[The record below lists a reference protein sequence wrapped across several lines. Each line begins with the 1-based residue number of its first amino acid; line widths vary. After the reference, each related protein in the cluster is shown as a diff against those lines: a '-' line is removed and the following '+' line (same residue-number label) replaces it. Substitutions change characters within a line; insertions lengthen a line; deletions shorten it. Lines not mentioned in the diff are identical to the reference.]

1 MRQSQRAT
9 RQRGQSAIMITLSV
23 PVMFGLLG
31 MVVDVGWAYWREE
44 ACKTAASAAAEA
56 AARQAELAAAFS
68 STYHILTQSTTANCA
83 ASPST
88 VTPIDNLTMGCLYAK
103 ANGFSN
109 SGVQKVMYTA
119 GTSSSPVAGS
129 TPNYWVRYT
138 VTERIP
144 SLFTAVMGSTY
155 LVVSAR
161 ATSGVFN
168 GAHGACVYAL
178 NPNIAKAINLNGTTE
193 VHAGCGVY
201 DNSSNSDALDCSGSA
216 SMDAGTATIIVT
228 GGTNCTSSQVTP
240 LPSTNQPPTTDP
252 FLYTPTPTIPPGH
265 TLACDSN
272 GLSSNSTVTMPSD
285 GYYVICNGGIQMNSN
300 GTLNLPAGIYYLQG
314 GGVTLQNGTL
324 TGTGVTIYMTNPL
337 PGGTAATG
345 VKINGNMNVSL
356 TAPSSG
362 TYHGLVIFQDRSI
375 TVSSTFNGGSGM
387 GFQGTIYMAGSQIN
401 YSGGTSSDITALVG
415 DTVVFTGVSYFGT
428 DNQGAVTG
436 IGTPIAA
443 QIE

>member
-1 MRQSQRAT
+1 MRQSKRAL
-9 RQRGQSAIMITLSV
+9 RQRGQTAIMLTLSV
-23 PVMFGLLG
+23 PLMFGLLG
-31 MVVDVGWAYWREE
+31 FVVDVGWAYWREE

-68 STYHILTQSTTANCA
+68 STYYISTQATTANCA

-88 VTPIDNLTMGCLYAK
+88 TSPIDNLTTGCLYAM
-103 ANGFSN
+103 ANGFTN
-109 SGVQKVMYTA
+109 SGKQKVMYTA
-119 GTSSSPVAGS
+119 GTSGSPVAGS
-129 TPNYWVRYT
+129 NPNYWVRYT
-138 VTERIP
+138 VTEQIP
-144 SLFTAVMGSTY
+144 SLFTAVFGVKNV
-155 LVVSAR
+155 VVSAR

-178 NPNIAKAINLNGTTE
+178 NQTAAKAINLNGTTD
-193 VHAGCGVY
+193 VHAGCGIY
-201 DNSSNSDALDCSGSA
+201 DNSNNADALDCSGSA
-216 SMDAGTATIIVT
+216 NLNAGTSTIIVT
-228 GGTNCTSSQVTP
+228 GGTNCAGSQVTP
-240 LPSTNQPPTTDP
+240 TPSTNQPRTTDP

-265 TLACDSN
+265 VKACDSN

-300 GTLNLPAGIYYLQG
+300 GTLNLPAGIYYLKG
-314 GGVTLQNGTL
+314 GGMTLQNGTL
-324 TGTGVTIYMTNPL
+324 QGTGVTIYMTNPDT
-337 PGGTAATG
+337 GGTAASG
-345 VKINGNMNVSL
+345 VKINGNMSVDL

-375 TVSSTFNGGSGM
+375 TVSSTFNGGAGM

-401 YSGGTSSDITALVG
+401 YSGGSSTDITALVG
-415 DTVVFTGVSYFGT
+415 DTVVFTGTSYFGT